1 MTAAARSLSP
11 AGRGLARSSGDNWY
25 DGWPGRRCGVGSS
38 VARFPGGWIPRSRAV
53 SAADPPRRPVKLF
66 AGPADENRDDS
77 GGFPPAARP
86 VDLVSWPYSRLL
98 GRPLDADELA
108 GPGPYMSIQV
118 GGPLEGFVT
127 LTADVV
133 AQQVSVVSRWGSGSL
148 RHEQNATGL
157 DMETGEALAARW
169 ADKLAAGHEPVAA

>member
-1 MTAAARSLSP
+1 M
-11 AGRGLARSSGDNWY
+11 
-25 DGWPGRRCGVGSS
+25 
-38 VARFPGGWIPRSRAV
+38 
-53 SAADPPRRPVKLF
+53 
-66 AGPADENRDDS
+66 
-77 GGFPPAARP
+77 RP

-148 RHEQNATGL
+148 RHQQNATGL

-169 ADKLAAGHEPVAA
+169 ADKLAAGHEPVPA